1 MQVGHIRRNVRSI
14 VSTSERPS
22 AARAAL
28 RGALDAF
35 HGSQDGG
42 TVNSLRLSG
51 SGLRRAENQDLKRG
65 GDMPRFLVE
74 TKRLYGAGELGGG
87 HGLGEQVSAQHARI
101 AHTGTDGCGGR
112 FGLHIGNAALDSVFA
127 HHFVGLHHHLLSLP
141 RRTGAGG
148 LGV

>member
-1 MQVGHIRRNVRSI
+1 M
-14 VSTSERPS
+14 STSERTS
-22 AARAAL
+22 AARASL
-28 RGALDAF
+28 GSHLNAF
-35 HGSQDGG
+35 HGAVDGG
-42 TVNSLRLSG
+42 TVDADIATGLRLSAAANEYG
-51 SGLRRAENQDLKRG
+51 FGGKRS
-65 GDMPRFLVE
+65 
-74 TKRLYGAGELGGG
+74 KRLGICARYLYGAGELGGG

-148 LGV
+148 LVV